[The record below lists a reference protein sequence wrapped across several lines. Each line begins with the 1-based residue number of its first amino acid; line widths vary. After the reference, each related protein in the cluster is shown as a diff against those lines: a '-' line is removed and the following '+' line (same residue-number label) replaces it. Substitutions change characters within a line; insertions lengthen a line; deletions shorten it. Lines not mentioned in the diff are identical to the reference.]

1 MKKAK
6 ILKLP
11 QIRPERGK
19 NAAAMIVTIDNIKH
33 LIIDIHGDTLYRMAY
48 TENEFAHYDYGTQKW
63 DKKQRYNNHHRTQI
77 ERAVFSNKS
86 FKAIKEFY
94 VPEERMPDDKAD
106 YIYALENRINS
117 AKIKKERIKKQTEM
131 EKLMAAVPP
140 DPDYLKKK
148 IKEYADKSNA
158 ILYKRHGTKAE
169 YRCCQCGGIYEKR
182 IKAYIDYPGYPG
194 YPVHETP
201 RKGNFEKC
209 CLCGCMGQLVQ
220 SGRAKN
226 TCTIFNALVYQT
238 LPDGTLIARGYQTWI
253 SRYTDGEMSIK
264 TKEILRQFFRRNFFK
279 SYESAGY
286 EHEHWFPHANGYS
299 FEASYNFEN
308 AIFSSDLRY
317 FPDREFMLLETNYY
331 SEVKVLK
338 ALETYANCPQ
348 FESVIKAGLTS
359 IARQIY
365 FKSGHIGGFNKKADK
380 LTDFLCI
387 SKNEYN
393 WLIKDKSDAYSRLK
407 TLKCAERNNVP
418 LKNIETLHKLKRCM
432 NYMWKKD
439 TEVLLKY
446 QSIVRLWN
454 YLEKARNEYSGSI
467 PNTLTEYSDYIRA
480 RAARGDDLTNEVYLH
495 PKSLRQKW
503 SELRQQ
509 EEKLKNKTYITD
521 MLKKYPDIP
530 KVCRRIE
537 KKYTWQQS
545 DYIIRPAHNAE
556 EIVLEGKTLHHC
568 VGSDNQRYMSNY
580 NAGKAYILVLR
591 KTREPQ
597 IPYIT
602 VEISGDKVMQ
612 WYGQNDTKPDYEL
625 IEKFLKDYTEYLN
638 KKERVRIA

>member
-63 DKKQRYNNHHRTQI
+63 DKKQKYNNHHQTQI

-94 VPEERMPDDKAD
+94 GPAGRILNYEAD
-106 YIYALENRINS
+106 YIYALENRIVS

-140 DPDYLKKK
+140 DPDYLEKK

-182 IKAYIDYPGYPG
+182 IKAYIDYPGYP
-194 YPVHETP
+194 VHETP
-201 RKGNFEKC
+201 HKGNFEKC

-238 LPDGTLIARGYQTWI
+238 LPDGTLIARGYQTRI
-253 SRYTDGEMSIK
+253 SRYTDREMSIK

-279 SYESAGY
+279 SYEVWYEY
-286 EHEHWFPHANGYS
+286 EHWLPHANEYS
-299 FEASYNFEN
+299 FDASYNFEN

-317 FPDREFMLLETNYY
+317 FPAREFMLLETNYY

-348 FESVIKAGLTS
+348 FESVIKAGLIS

-365 FKSGHIGGFNKKADK
+365 FKSGHTGEFNKKADK

-418 LKNIETLHKLKRCM
+418 LKNIEALYKLKSCM
-432 NYMWKKD
+432 GYSWSKD
-439 TEVLLKY
+439 TELPLKY
-446 QSIVRLWN
+446 QSVARLWN
-454 YLEKARNEYSGSI
+454 YLEKVRDEYSGSI
-467 PNTLTEYSDYIRA
+467 SNTLTEYSDYIRA

-545 DYIIRPAHNAE
+545 DYIIRPARDAE

-591 KTREPQ
+591 KTTEPKR
-597 IPYIT
+597 PYIT
-602 VEISGDKVMQ
+602 VEISDGKVKQ

-625 IEKFLKDYTEYLN
+625 IEKFLRDYTEHLN
-638 KKERVRIA
+638 RKERVRIA

>member
-11 QIRPERGK
+11 EIRHGRGK
-19 NAAAMIVTIDNIKH
+19 NASAVIVTIDNVKH
-33 LIIDIHGDTLYRMAY
+33 LIIDIHGDALYRMAY
-48 TENEFAHYDYGTQKW
+48 TENEFAHYDYGTQQW
-63 DKKQRYNNHHRTQI
+63 DKRQKYNNYHWTQI

-94 VPEERMPDDKAD
+94 GPAGKRILDDEAD
-106 YIYALENRINS
+106 YIYALENRIDS
-117 AKIKKERIKKQTEM
+117 AKTEKERIKKQTEM

-140 DPDYLKKK
+140 EPDYLKKK
-148 IKEYADKSNA
+148 IKEYADKSNV

-182 IKAYIDYPGYPG
+182 IKACIDYPT

-201 RKGNFEKC
+201 HRGNFEKC
-209 CLCGCMGQLVQ
+209 CLCGCTGQLVQ

-253 SRYTDGEMSIK
+253 SRYTDTQMSIK
-264 TKEILRQFFRRNFFK
+264 TREVLRQFFRRNFFK
-279 SYESAGY
+279 SYENTGG
-286 EHEHWFPHANGYS
+286 EREHWLPYANEYPFDAS
-299 FEASYNFEN
+299 FNFEN

-317 FPDREFMLLETNYY
+317 FPAREFRLLETNYY
-331 SEVKVLK
+331 SDTKALK
-338 ALETYANCPQ
+338 ELETYANCPQ
-348 FESVIKAGLTS
+348 IESVIKAELTT

-365 FKSGHIGGFNKKADK
+365 FKSGHIREFNKKADR

-439 TEVLLKY
+439 TEVPLKY

-638 KKERVRIA
+638 RKERVRIA